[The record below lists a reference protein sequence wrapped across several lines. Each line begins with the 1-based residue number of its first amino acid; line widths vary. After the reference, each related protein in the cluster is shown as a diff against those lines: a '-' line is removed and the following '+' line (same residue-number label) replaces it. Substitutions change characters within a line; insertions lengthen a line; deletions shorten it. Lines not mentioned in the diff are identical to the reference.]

1 MNETFIKHL
10 VTMRKSC
17 GNVYLACMAI
27 VMMLLRQNDGQR
39 LSQGASDWYMRFHS
53 NFRHVKREVDP
64 PEIKSFVVSSTINVS
79 LKANILCTIDFFQ
92 IRINARSNRNISYY
106 FCSIVIRSL
115 RSKQ

>member
-1 MNETFIKHL
+1 
-10 VTMRKSC
+10 MRKSC

-27 VMMLLRQNDGQR
+27 VMMLLRENDGQR

-79 LKANILCTIDFFQ
+79 LKTNILCTIDIWYNF
-92 IRINARSNRNISYY
+92 
-106 FCSIVIRSL
+106 L
-115 RSKQ
+115 K